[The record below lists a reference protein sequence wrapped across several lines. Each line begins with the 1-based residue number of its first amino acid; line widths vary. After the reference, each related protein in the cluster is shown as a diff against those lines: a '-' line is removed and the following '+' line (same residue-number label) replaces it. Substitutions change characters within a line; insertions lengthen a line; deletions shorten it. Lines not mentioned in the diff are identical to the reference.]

1 MGGAAWG
8 ASGLAWLTGQPDG
21 PPDFSRAAVLQHA
34 TQVLGRF
41 TTATGVAVDA
51 ATLLAGR
58 AGLLGFSRAGRVSA
72 GGASRLLAAA
82 DGWWAITLSR
92 ADDVDAVPALIEA
105 DCPEPW
111 TAVAGWASQRPVA
124 EVVERARLL
133 DLPAAALGESA
144 AATPSIR
151 RAGPRGPARD
161 AHGALVVDLT
171 SLWAGPL
178 CGQLLTQ
185 AGATVIKVENPS
197 RPDGTRRGPKA
208 FFDWM
213 NSGKLSCT
221 ADFDRDTDFLA
232 RLLDAADVVLEGSRP
247 AALARRGL
255 GPFDVAGRPGRV
267 WLQITAHGGEA
278 PGSYGGPSFASPSS
292 SLAEPPGLCG
302 GPGFA
307 SPPPARGPTPPSL
320 AEPPGFGD
328 DTAVAGGLVG
338 RDGAADPVF
347 CGDAIADPL
356 TGIEA
361 AVAVLDSL
369 AGGGG
374 EVITLS
380 LAAVAARYA
389 ALPLHPVGDYPVS
402 LPARPH
408 IVGTGP
414 RLGADNARVGE
425 LVNAAS
431 RC

>member
-41 TTATGVAVDA
+41 TTATGVDADA

-221 ADFDRDTDFLA
+221 ADFDRDTAFLA

-292 SLAEPPGLCG
+292 
-302 GPGFA
+302 
-307 SPPPARGPTPPSL
+307 SL

-402 LPARPH
+402 PPARPH
-408 IVGTGP
+408 IAGTGP
-414 RLGADNARVGE
+414 RLGADNARAGE